1 MLAKTA
7 IALQWLGI
15 ANLQSVN
22 FCHCTPLLT
31 AANVGFQRR
40 FEQHIFELI
49 SNAILATMIH
59 PYFKLRWGSTK
70 STEKYAHYCSKK
82 RLSCSA
88 KCAGPVYE
96 WWHRRWLFL
105 HLLTLMTQKHH
116 NRQLMQW
123 TSVTSKY
130 CSLLKITGREGR
142 VEQLSSCKETFRTAW
157 CRFAVLSSCRAPL
170 QFCWNT
176 HVLIADLCRIKHSN
190 CFCFWRPVNELYCEL
205 WN

>member
-1 MLAKTA
+1 MLSIFLSCYITFYAGQNRYCPPVTRYSKST
-7 IALQWLGI
+7 
-15 ANLQSVN
+15 VCE

-59 PYFKLRWGSTK
+59 PYFKLRWRSTK

-96 WWHRRWLFL
+96 SWHRRWLFL
-105 HLLTLMTQKHH
+105 HLLILMTQKHH
-116 NRQLMQW
+116 NRQLMQR

-130 CSLLKITGREGR
+130 CSLLKITGRTCWT
-142 VEQLSSCKETFRTAW
+142 VIQL
-157 CRFAVLSSCRAPL
+157 
-170 QFCWNT
+170 
-176 HVLIADLCRIKHSN
+176 
-190 CFCFWRPVNELYCEL
+190 
-205 WN
+205 